1 MSEYPKLI
9 TLIELL
15 SIAIFTCY
23 AGVFLWP
30 MSAIAAVIFFLLTCL
45 PLYAIGMA
53 VFAKKQIIKAPFE
66 DFVINLFVIVISISM
81 LGKAPELATLTYAV
95 VTVAAIDFC
104 ANILNFISPQKEY
117 LTYKNATIRKTAGVL
132 AITEWILIVALGAI
146 TMWTFR
152 GEKWWIIP
160 VITIGLAALLFFI
173 SKDRKNPGN
182 NAPLGGI
189 ILDLSLLAG
198 CAIILCDEPDYYA
211 ITLGFTAI
219 VAIDFIRCIMRK
231 TCTISSLDEI

>member
-15 SIAIFTCY
+15 TIAIFTCY
-23 AGVFLWP
+23 AGIFLWP
-30 MSAIAAVIFFLLTCL
+30 ISTIAAVIFFLLACL
-45 PLYAIGMA
+45 PLYAIGVA
-53 VFAKKQIIKAPFE
+53 VFAKKQLIKAPFE
-66 DFVINLFVIVISISM
+66 DFVINLFVIVVSIST
-81 LGKAPELATLTYAV
+81 LGKSPELATLTYAV
-95 VTVAAIDFC
+95 VTVAAIDLC
-104 ANILNFISPQKEY
+104 ANILNFVSPQKEY

-132 AITEWILIVALGAI
+132 AITEWILIVVLGAI
-146 TMWTFR
+146 TIWTFW

-160 VITIGLAALLFFI
+160 VIAIGLAALLFFI

-182 NAPLGGI
+182 NAPIGGI
-189 ILDLSLLAG
+189 ILDLSGLIC
-198 CAIILCDEPDYYA
+198 CAILFCEEPDHRAVILC
-211 ITLGFTAI
+211 LTAA